1 MEQNAFFSAQEK
13 VRLAQL
19 YRELLKLSGNI
30 LYPDDCKKLK
40 TYLLEAA
47 RRNLIQRNVFG
58 MNPILNDMETALIVA
73 SEIGLTRG
81 AILGIMVHTC
91 VRCGYCT
98 PEDVEREFGVDVAG
112 IIKGLNRIL
121 ELYEKN
127 PSVES
132 ENFRS
137 LLLSFAEDMRVVLI
151 MIANRVNIMRKIK
164 DTENEEARRK
174 VSEEAAYLYAP
185 LAHKLGLYRL
195 KSELEDL
202 SLKYLEHDAYYL
214 IKEKLNATKKSRD
227 EYIEKFIRPIDEKLK
242 KAGLKFH
249 MKGRTKSIHSI
260 WQKMKKQHCGVE
272 GIYDLFAIRIIL
284 DSALEKE
291 KMECWQVYSI
301 ITDMYQPNPKRLRD
315 WLSIPKSNGY
325 ESLHI
330 TVLGPENKWVE
341 VQIRTERMDEI
352 AERGLAAHWRY
363 KGIKSGESGVDEWL
377 NNIRS
382 ALENND
388 DLQLMDQFKMDLYED
403 EVFVFTPKGD
413 LFKFPKG
420 ATVLD
425 FAYTIHT
432 NVGDHCIGAKINE
445 KNAPLR
451 QKLNSGD
458 QVEILTA
465 NNQSPKQDWL
475 NFVVTGKAR
484 AKIRQA
490 LKEMQAKQGAF
501 AKELLERKFKNRKI
515 EYDEPTMMH
524 VIKKL
529 GFKVVTDFYKSL
541 ADETTDVN
549 EVLDLYTEQQKI
561 EAGLAE
567 HTPAPS
573 AENYNIPSEAE
584 LKAKTNDDVLVIDQN
599 LKGLDFSLAKCCQPI
614 YGDDVFGFVTVN
626 GGIKIHRQDCP
637 NAQELRKR
645 FGYRIVKA
653 RWAGKRGSQYPITL
667 KVIGNDDLGIV
678 NNITSIISK
687 EEKISLR
694 SISIDSHD
702 GLFSG
707 TLTVM
712 LDDTS
717 KLQLLEKKLKT
728 IKGVNKCPATKADTC
743 FTPYLYPSISA
754 NSNQRM
760 DFSSSSSLR
769 RDRRL
774 DLSVNSS
781 TDSAPLHKAS
791 SMFFFSDSSAT
802 ISCSN
807 SSISRRSL
815 NVILRFCSP

>member
-81 AILGIMVHTC
+81 SILGIMVHTC

-541 ADETTDVN
+541 ADETTDIN

-728 IKGVNKCPATKADTC
+728 IKGVK
-743 FTPYLYPSISA
+743 
-754 NSNQRM
+754 Q
-760 DFSSSSSLR
+760 
-769 RDRRL
+769 
-774 DLSVNSS
+774 V
-781 TDSAPLHKAS
+781 
-791 SMFFFSDSSAT
+791 
-802 ISCSN
+802 
-807 SSISRRSL
+807 SR
-815 NVILRFCSP
+815 N